1 MLKGVHVILSI
12 LMLKVSKC
20 YVNHPV
26 VVVVVSTYRLVPGC
40 YVSATFGFAFDQMEV
55 WSVECGVRL
64 FNTERVH

>member
-26 VVVVVSTYRLVPGC
+26 VVVSTYRLVLGC

-64 FNTERVH
+64 FKTERDH